1 MRSNSAIPGPGH
13 RAIYYCRRVVPRPR
27 PRALVAEPEP
37 RGFDSTTG
45 HMRGAVCVSVGSP
58 IQFFEAGWCV
68 VLVTGDGIA
77 CIRPA
82 DLSVSPPRRTCVGG
96 QPHTVT
102 DEVGWVEFLL
112 FTEVI
117 ANCTKLGRTSSS
129 HW

>member
-77 CIRPA
+77 CIPSGGSVCFPA
-82 DLSVSPPRRTCVGG
+82 APYVRLVDQRNL
-96 QPHTVT
+96 PHTVKT
-102 DEVGWVEFLL
+102 
-112 FTEVI
+112 
-117 ANCTKLGRTSSS
+117 RT
-129 HW
+129 